1 MRLIHL
7 PVLSLCVMLSS
18 KSASDLSES
27 GHEASSKGDRYL
39 PVISRAGI
47 GNRVPGARDLLL
59 TVS

>member
-1 MRLIHL
+1 
-7 PVLSLCVMLSS
+7 MLSS

-27 GHEASSKGDRYL
+27 SHETASKGDRYL